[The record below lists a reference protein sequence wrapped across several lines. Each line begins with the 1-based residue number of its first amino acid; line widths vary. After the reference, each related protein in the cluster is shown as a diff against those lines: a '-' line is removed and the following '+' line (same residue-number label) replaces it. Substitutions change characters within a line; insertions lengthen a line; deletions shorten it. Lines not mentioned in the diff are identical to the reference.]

1 MPKPPDE
8 LVEELL
14 RGRRSRREER
24 PTRALIIEGKLDK
37 DQVKLWVKQLHYYR
51 VNVPRKEF
59 IFLPTAR

>member
-24 PTRALIIEGKLDK
+24 PTRALIIDGKLGK
-37 DQVKLWVKQLHYYR
+37 DQVRLWVKQIH
-51 VNVPRKEF
+51 
-59 IFLPTAR
+59 